1 MKLAVFTAGVYAH
14 TSVFLCTVAAK
25 AGEIF
30 ALFVNAVQK
39 DIRRISYCT
48 ELFGNSVL
56 VIYDRQYLVGRAE
69 YGVAYYQLFLIRA
82 ELGKGDAFDLRSCRR
97 KLIGRL
103 PVSVFVLVKK
113 ADTQVSYRRII
124 LCRLFRRI
132 RLVLLIKDYRLVGR
146 FIVYVAYNKRTAVR
160 ACMRLT
166 QINPARTCGQGV
178 VYFCLFVCK
187 SGRCQQIT

>member
-1 MKLAVFTAGVYAH
+1 MKFAVFTAGVYAH

-25 AGEIF
+25 AGDIF

-39 DIRRISYCT
+39 DIRRISYRT
-48 ELFGNSVL
+48 KLFGNSVL

-69 YGVAYYQLFLIRA
+69 YGVAYYQLFLIGA
-82 ELGKGDAFDLRSCRR
+82 EFGKGDAFDLRSCRR
-97 KLIGRL
+97 KLICRL

-132 RLVLLIKDYRLVGR
+132 ALVLLIKDYRL
-146 FIVYVAYNKRTAVR
+146 
-160 ACMRLT
+160 L
-166 QINPARTCGQGV
+166 
-178 VYFCLFVCK
+178 
-187 SGRCQQIT
+187 